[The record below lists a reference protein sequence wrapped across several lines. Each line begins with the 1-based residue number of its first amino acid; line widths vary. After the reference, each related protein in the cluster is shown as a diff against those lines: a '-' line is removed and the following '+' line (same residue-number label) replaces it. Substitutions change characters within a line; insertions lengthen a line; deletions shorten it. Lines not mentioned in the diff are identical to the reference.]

1 MNLRI
6 LDSGTR
12 SEVIVRRPPG
22 GLFRMCLRLP
32 ERNPCGADGLRVLLV
47 ADAIR
52 RVLEEIYGIQVQTA
66 AAIEPSSSGWERALD
81 ALWIP
86 PPIRAASIDDAA
98 QLLGGPADAVLES
111 GHESSSHGGEWSCTL
126 HRPLR
131 LWIGPV
137 LTDFGHGTPDF
148 VAALT
153 DCGHDPLALRL
164 ALLRERYDQPLPL
177 TRTRL
182 DRADIVL
189 DRWRRLVA
197 GWADHPSAPMPDD
210 VVERA
215 YVALDEH
222 LDIGALVEILQ
233 TLADDAAV
241 PPGAK
246 FETFVHFD
254 RILALELVRYLTQP
268 PA

>member
-32 ERNPCGADGLRVLLV
+32 EHSPAGADGLRVLLV

-66 AAIEPSSSGWERALD
+66 AAIGTASNGWERALD

-86 PPIRAASIDDAA
+86 PPIRAKSIDDAA

-111 GHESSSHGGEWSCTL
+111 GHESSPRGQWSCAL
-126 HRPLR
+126 HLPLR

-148 VAALT
+148 VTALT
-153 DCGHDPLALRL
+153 DDGHDPLALRL

-182 DRADIVL
+182 DRADVVL

-197 GWADHPSAPMPDD
+197 EWADHPSAPMPAH

-233 TLADDAAV
+233 ALADDATV
-241 PPGAK
+241 RPGAK

-254 RILALELVRYLTQP
+254 RILALELVRYLTHP